1 MQSHDNTVAY
11 VSMRDSTGGSSSSRG
26 RSSFRSQ
33 RGGFRGTFR
42 GGGRQS
48 SRGRGRIYSLP
59 AIICQIC
66 GKGNHTALECWHR
79 LDANFHQSLQPN
91 SSSSQSSQV
100 TSSGYTQPRA
110 YVASAPSPSSSE
122 AAPWYLDSAASDH
135 ITHDLSNL
143 NLSRSYTGPDQITIG
158 NGTSIPIHHIGKG
171 LLPTPHFSFKL
182 NKLLHAPISSNLLSV
197 HQLTK
202 DNNCTITFDDSSFV
216 VQDKNTK
223 AILHKGY
230 NANGLYH
237 FPYLLSSSSHPAAMH
252 ASHSSSTALLTT
264 ASACASENIW
274 HQRLGHPS
282 QLKFTTLKKHLS
294 FPFNKTKSTTSLV
307 HIVVWLKVTDSPLSC
322 PILL

>member
-1 MQSHDNTVAY
+1 MKNRLTHLTKGSKSVEEYLLQIKELFDQWALASSPMDDEDLVLLRLNGLPDEFDALKTTMHARIEPISMVDLTSLLCSESLHIESKQKRMQSHDNTVAY
-11 VSMRDSTGGSSSSRG
+11 VSMRDSTGGSSSSKG

-48 SRGRGRIYSLP
+48 SRGRGRIYSSP

-122 AAPWYLDSAASDH
+122 AAPWYLDFAASDH

-143 NLSRSYTGPDQITIG
+143 NLSQSYTGPD
-158 NGTSIPIHHIGKG
+158 
-171 LLPTPHFSFKL
+171 
-182 NKLLHAPISSNLLSV
+182 
-197 HQLTK
+197 
-202 DNNCTITFDDSSFV
+202 
-216 VQDKNTK
+216 
-223 AILHKGY
+223 
-230 NANGLYH
+230 
-237 FPYLLSSSSHPAAMH
+237 
-252 ASHSSSTALLTT
+252 
-264 ASACASENIW
+264 
-274 HQRLGHPS
+274 
-282 QLKFTTLKKHLS
+282 
-294 FPFNKTKSTTSLV
+294 
-307 HIVVWLKVTDSPLSC
+307 
-322 PILL
+322 